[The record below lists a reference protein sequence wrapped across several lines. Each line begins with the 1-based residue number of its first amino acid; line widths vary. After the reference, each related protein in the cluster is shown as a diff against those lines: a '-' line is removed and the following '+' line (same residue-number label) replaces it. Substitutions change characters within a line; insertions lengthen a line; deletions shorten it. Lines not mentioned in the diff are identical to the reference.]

1 MTSTISDAGSA
12 MAFDLGMGL
21 VVGTSITEL
30 ELQILTE
37 LWDRA
42 LEVGDGLIS
51 SSISMSVHE
60 TPENKTQKALTE

>member
-1 MTSTISDAGSA
+1 

-42 LEVGDGLIS
+42 LEMGDGLVS
-51 SSISMSVHE
+51 SSISMNVHE
-60 TPENKTQKALTE
+60 PPENKTQKALTE